1 MSCPYRETREALEP
15 CFIFCVKMNLE
26 SAQPSP
32 TFGAQK
38 SHKLPRDDEIVEISL
53 HYNCA

>member
-1 MSCPYRETREALEP
+1 MSCSYRETREALEP

-32 TFGAQK
+32 TYRKNSYGKHGDMKVSFP
-38 SHKLPRDDEIVEISL
+38 L
-53 HYNCA
+53 